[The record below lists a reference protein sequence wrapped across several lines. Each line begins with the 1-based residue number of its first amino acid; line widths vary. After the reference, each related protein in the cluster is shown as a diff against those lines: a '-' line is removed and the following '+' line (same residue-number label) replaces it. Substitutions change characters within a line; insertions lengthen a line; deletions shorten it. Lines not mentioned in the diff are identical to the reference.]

1 MVMQR
6 ALLNV
11 KELLLLLALAALI
24 GLMCTVLTKLI
35 FRVVFM
41 QARRTYYLRVT
52 ITHLSGVSG
61 SVARL
66 EDEI

>member
-1 MVMQR
+1 M
-6 ALLNV
+6 
-11 KELLLLLALAALI
+11 

-52 ITHLSGVSG
+52 ITRLSGVSET
-61 SVARL
+61 VARL
-66 EDEI
+66 EDEIKSRRMHHVALVRGA